1 MDKVIA
7 TKEIY
12 SSEDY
17 SKFTPMKGQDGGR
30 TTRNGASL
38 TAQIA
43 KTKGNILPIIVTKN
57 FEVVDGNSRL
67 EACKTTESPVAYEF
81 IAEGRDAL
89 ETMKLINTTASKWTP
104 DNYLVF
110 YAEGYGYESYI
121 DLLAFKNKHNIPLKY
136 IFKCTQMVN
145 SNSLKHGEFV
155 ESLNSREKKIIQRSA
170 LALERVLEVK
180 KFAKEAYVIGAL
192 SEMYRYGADFELGTL
207 LAKLGAYGETVAHK
221 KMGGL
226 SDSSVKYYL
235 HLFDTCYNNNITKAN
250 RVNLYD
256 ANEWK

>member
-12 SSEDY
+12 SSMDY
-17 SKFTPMKGQDGGR
+17 DKFTPMKGQDGGR

-38 TAQIA
+38 TAQVA

-67 EACKTTESPVAYEF
+67 EACKITESPVAYEF

-89 ETMKLINTTASKWTP
+89 ETMKLINTTANKWTP

-121 DLLAFKNKHNIPLKY
+121 DLLTFKNKHNIPLKY

-145 SNSLKHGEFV
+145 SNSLKHGEFT
-155 ESLNSREKKIIQRSA
+155 EALNAREKEIIQRSA
-170 LALERVLEVK
+170 LALERILEVV
-180 KFAKEAYVIGAL
+180 KFSKEAYVVGAL
-192 SEMYRYGADFELGTL
+192 SEIYRYGSDFELGTL
-207 LAKLGAYGETVAHK
+207 LAKLESYYSTTLSNK
-221 KMGGL
+221 KMAGV
-226 SDSSVKYYL
+226 SDSSVIYYL
-235 HLFDTCYNNNITKAN
+235 QIFDICYNNSVHKAN
-250 RVNLYD
+250 KVLLYD
-256 ANEWK
+256 KNEF